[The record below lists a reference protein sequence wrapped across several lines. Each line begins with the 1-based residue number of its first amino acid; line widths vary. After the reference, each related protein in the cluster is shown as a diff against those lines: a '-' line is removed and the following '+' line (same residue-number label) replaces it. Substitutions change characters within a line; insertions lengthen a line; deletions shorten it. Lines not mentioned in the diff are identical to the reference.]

1 MKSLSFLTG
10 SMGSARE
17 LAEMVRRMGRGKD
30 TVLAHITPE
39 EAEMLRKRGGSGTIN
54 PQTGLPEFQ
63 PSADNYSREQ
73 ILASEPPGY
82 YGTTQTGFNQAVD
95 AVVAGDPLTERMKY
109 DTAFAEGQ
117 PSFNYTGSNPE
128 SYFRALQYTPQ
139 FMNQERPSL
148 RQYEDELPGGA
159 VGGMVTPRG
168 DTAGAPSFLE
178 SAEER
183 LRKLSES
190 LSGFTQKYPTV
201 SRIGASALGSLPA
214 LLQARRAKEQ
224 SGRLAEQ
231 IRATAAPAR
240 QASEEA
246 MARARGGGLTPE
258 EQRRLQIEQ
267 ARARQGIAAG
277 RGSAASGIL
286 AGQEQRLR
294 SQARG
299 RSFDEAITLANF
311 ADERLAQALREELA
325 GDREVA
331 DLLTGIL
338 SKEMDRFTQ
347 RELRSP
353 EGRQ

>member
-17 LAEMVRRMGRGKD
+17 LAEMIRRMGRGKD

-39 EAEMLRKRGGSGTIN
+39 EALMLGKKSGGGKIN

-63 PSADNYSREQ
+63 PVYDDYSGQFYDQGQAMPDLPAPEIDYRQ
-73 ILASEPPGY
+73 QVRAAEPPGY
-82 YGTTQTGFNQAVD
+82 YGTMVQPAQPLMPVSMPNMRVQEVTAPAVERYGQTPD
-95 AVVAGDPLTERMKY
+95 
-109 DTAFAEGQ
+109 
-117 PSFNYTGSNPE
+117 
-128 SYFRALQYTPQ
+128 
-139 FMNQERPSL
+139 L

-159 VGGMVTPRG
+159 VGGMITPRG
-168 DTAGAPSFLE
+168 EPAGAPSFLE

-190 LSGFTQKYPTV
+190 ISGFTQKYPTV

-231 IRATAAPAR
+231 IRAGAAPAR

-311 ADERLAQALREELA
+311 ADERLAEALRQELA
-325 GDREVA
+325 GDKEVA

-347 RELRSP
+347 TELRSP

>member
-30 TVLAHITPE
+30 TMLAHITPE

-63 PSADNYSREQ
+63 PEYNYDVEAQQGGFYGDMPAPEIDYRQ
-73 ILASEPPGY
+73 QVRAAEPPGY
-82 YGTTQTGFNQAVD
+82 YGTMVQPAQPLMPVSMPNMPVRDVTAPAVERYGQTPD
-95 AVVAGDPLTERMKY
+95 
-109 DTAFAEGQ
+109 
-117 PSFNYTGSNPE
+117 
-128 SYFRALQYTPQ
+128 
-139 FMNQERPSL
+139 L
-148 RQYEDELPGGA
+148 RQYEGELPGGA
-159 VGGMVTPRG
+159 GGGMITPRG

-311 ADERLAQALREELA
+311 ADERLADALRAELA
-325 GDREVA
+325 GDKEVA